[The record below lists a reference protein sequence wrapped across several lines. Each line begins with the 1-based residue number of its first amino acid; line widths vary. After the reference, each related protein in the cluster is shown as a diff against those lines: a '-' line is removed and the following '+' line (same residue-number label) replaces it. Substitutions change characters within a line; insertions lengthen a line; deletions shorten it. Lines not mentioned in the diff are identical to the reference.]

1 MTSHSISEL
10 ADGLRSVSACMA
22 KDNSRYAISGVL
34 AEPHA
39 DGLRLVATDGHR
51 LAIARVPG
59 LQIEGLT
66 KPVILSGAAVKA
78 MTGRAKSMAI
88 DIQITDS
95 GVTVKTQTG
104 SLQFEH
110 IEGQF
115 PPYRDV
121 IPAQV
126 VPHAVVP
133 PVSPQLLASA
143 TAWAPVQ
150 GFKLFATHP
159 SSKGRAVLAISPNH
173 PNWLLVIMPVNVQ
186 DAGIWTAK
194 DGEAYQALLGK
205 TMTVLE
211 PEPAEAPATE
221 AAEVAG
227 TVGTPAVRKAA

>member
-10 ADGLRSVSACMA
+10 ADGLRSVNACMA

-39 DGLRLVATDGHR
+39 DGLRLVATDGHC

-59 LQIEGLT
+59 LHPEGLT
-66 KPVILSGAAVKA
+66 QPAILSAVAVKA

-95 GVTVKTQTG
+95 GVTVKTQAGT
-104 SLQFEH
+104 LQFEH
-110 IEGQF
+110 IEGRF

-121 IPAQV
+121 IPSQV
-126 VPHAVVP
+126 AAHAVVP
-133 PVSPQLLASA
+133 PLSPKLLASA
-143 TAWAPVQ
+143 TAWASDQ

-186 DAGIWTAK
+186 DAGVWTAK
-194 DGEAYQALLGK
+194 DGEAYQALLDK

-211 PEPAEAPATE
+211 PEPATE